1 MPKISPHF
9 KDESTLL
16 AGDIGGTKAN
26 IGLFSVKG
34 NNIQPVCE
42 KSFICKNYGGLEPIL
57 KEFLTISNTNITAA
71 SFGVAGT
78 VHKGR
83 VTPVNLPWTI
93 EIKELQKLL
102 NTEQVFILNDLQAN
116 ALGISKLCPDEFEIL
131 NDGIEQEGNAA
142 LISAGTGLGESILFW
157 DGKSHIPFA
166 TEGGHTDFA
175 PQSTLETELSAYLVS
190 KLGHVSYERIIS
202 GPGLYNIYLF
212 LKELGRFGSEPDWLS
227 QRLRQEEPG
236 AVISELAL
244 SRESELCVK
253 ALDIFVSIFGAEAG
267 NLALKALAVGGV
279 YLGGGIAPKIIE
291 KLKDGTFMNA
301 FTSKGRLSNIVSDI
315 PVKVILNDKTALLG
329 AVNFAAQK
337 MRVTSPG

>member
-1 MPKISPHF
+1 MDQTV
-9 KDESTLL
+9 DESTLL

-34 NNIQPVCE
+34 NNIQSVCE
-42 KSFICKNYGGLEPIL
+42 KSFICKNYAGLEPIL
-57 KEFLTISNTNITAA
+57 KEFVTISNKNITAA

-78 VHKGR
+78 IHKGKC
-83 VTPVNLPWTI
+83 TPVNLPWTI
-93 EIKELQKLL
+93 EIKALQKLL
-102 NTEQVFILNDLQAN
+102 NTEQVFILNDLEAN
-116 ALGISKLCPDEFEIL
+116 ALGISQLCPDEFETL

-175 PQSTLETELSAYLVS
+175 PQSTLETELLAYLT
-190 KLGHVSYERIIS
+190 LEFGHVSYERIIS
-202 GPGLYNIYLF
+202 GPGLHNIYLF
-212 LKELGRFGSEPDWLS
+212 LKDAGRFSSEPEWLS
-227 QRLRQEEPG
+227 QRLKLEEPG
-236 AVISELAL
+236 ALISELAL
-244 SRESELCVK
+244 SKESELCKK
-253 ALDIFVSIFGAEAG
+253 ALDIFVSIFGSEAG

-291 KLKDGTFMNA
+291 KLKGGTFMNT

-329 AVNFAAQK
+329 AVNFALQK
-337 MRVTSPG
+337 IR

>member
-9 KDESTLL
+9 KDKSIVL

-26 IGLFSVKG
+26 IGLFSVRG
-34 NNIQPVCE
+34 NDVQSVCE
-42 KSFICKNYGGLEPIL
+42 KSFICKNYAGLEPIL
-57 KEFLTISNTNITAA
+57 KEFLAISNKNIAAA

-102 NTEQVFILNDLQAN
+102 NTEQVFILNDLEAN

-131 NDGIEQEGNAA
+131 NDGIKQEGNAA

-175 PQSTLETELSAYLVS
+175 PQSTLETELLAYLTL
-190 KLGHVSYERIIS
+190 KFGHVSYERIIS
-202 GPGLYNIYLF
+202 GPGLHNIYLF
-212 LKELGRFGSEPDWLS
+212 LKETGCFGSEPEGLS

-244 SRESELCVK
+244 SKASEHCER

-267 NLALKALAVGGV
+267 NLALKALAVGGI

-291 KLKDGTFMNA
+291 KLKDGTFMNT
-301 FTSKGRLSNIVSDI
+301 FTGKGRLSNIVSDI

-329 AVNFAAQK
+329 AVNSASQK
-337 MRVTSPG
+337 IG